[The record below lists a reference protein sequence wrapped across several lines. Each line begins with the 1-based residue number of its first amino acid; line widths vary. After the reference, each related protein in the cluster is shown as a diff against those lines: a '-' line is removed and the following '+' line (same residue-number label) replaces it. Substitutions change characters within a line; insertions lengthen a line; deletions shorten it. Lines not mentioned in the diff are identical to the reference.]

1 MTDKPEVR
9 SRRSCPYTVK
19 EGQTATLMCI
29 VTDANPNTGITWR
42 WIRAD
47 SPNVIFHTGPNFTI
61 SNIQREIS
69 GSFNCTASNSVGTS
83 EAAVLIVDVQYKP
96 EVRCSLPSPYRVK
109 EGESAALICTLT
121 AANPNTSISWA
132 WIKTDSPNT
141 ALHTGPNYIIHNIQR
156 GRSGSYN
163 CTATNTVG
171 TSEPITIK
179 IDVLCFYSVVKRYR
193 KKIVY
198 QID

>member
-1 MTDKPEVR
+1 MYCAKHLWVEMVLTCPSSRLTVKSMFAEVLDTYGTWAPIQLIGLSAVKTSTVKTKVQLLENSYLCLLDKPEVR

-19 EGQTATLMCI
+19 EEQTATLMCI

-83 EAAVLIVDVQYKP
+83 EAAVLIVDVQC
-96 EVRCSLPSPYRVK
+96 V
-109 EGESAALICTLT
+109 
-121 AANPNTSISWA
+121 
-132 WIKTDSPNT
+132 
-141 ALHTGPNYIIHNIQR
+141 YIIFIIICEKHGFVN
-156 GRSGSYN
+156 SFDFYN
-163 CTATNTVG
+163 
-171 TSEPITIK
+171 EITIK
-179 IDVLCFYSVVKRYR
+179 GLR
-193 KKIVY
+193 
-198 QID
+198 